1 MPWEVN
7 HLACNCAETSDF
19 HCHGNRDVRLG
30 GLGEGVHRRL
40 GCFVRRFISV
50 EPAVAA
56 DELKVDVR
64 GDGGGGGDG
73 LPYGVV
79 GVFMVAE
86 RAFAEGSEAGLGV
99 GGDEDPFV
107 VENIRV
113 AVDVFQ

>member
-1 MPWEVN
+1 MPREVYD
-7 HLACNCAETSDF
+7 LACNCAETSDF

-30 GLGEGVHRRL
+30 GLGERVHRRL

-56 DELKVDVR
+56 DELEVDVR
-64 GDGGGGGDG
+64 GDGSGGGDDG

-79 GVFMVAE
+79 GAVMAE
-86 RAFAEGSEAGLGV
+86 KAFAEGSEAGLGV